1 MIGSGEERDL
11 AALVV
16 PQAGALRA
24 TGRPFEPYQLVDPSG
39 GVVSPAAVFLTD
51 LQACGR
57 PATTLRSYGMALLR
71 WFRFV
76 WAVGVPW
83 DQATRAEARDF
94 IRWLQVAGKPAR
106 PHWRHPGGPAL
117 SRPAAR
123 PAPNPVTGK
132 APHGPGYAPVT
143 VAHCETVARGFYEFH
158 LQAGTGPMVN
168 PFPLARGRRGRPH
181 AHRSPIE
188 PFRAERSGLYRPKAA
203 RRRPRQIPDEKFSE
217 LFAALGSHR
226 DRRWWRFGCRRGCA
240 RRSCSARPWETPTQ
254 ASS

>member
-39 GVVSPAAVFLTD
+39 GMVSPAAVFLTD

-106 PHWRHPGGPAL
+106 PHWRHPGL
-117 SRPAAR
+117 SLI
-123 PAPNPVTGK
+123 
-132 APHGPGYAPVT
+132 H
-143 VAHCETVARGFYEFH
+143 
-158 LQAGTGPMVN
+158 
-168 PFPLARGRRGRPH
+168 
-181 AHRSPIE
+181 I
-188 PFRAERSGLYRPKAA
+188 
-203 RRRPRQIPDEKFSE
+203 
-217 LFAALGSHR
+217 
-226 DRRWWRFGCRRGCA
+226 
-240 RRSCSARPWETPTQ
+240 
-254 ASS
+254 